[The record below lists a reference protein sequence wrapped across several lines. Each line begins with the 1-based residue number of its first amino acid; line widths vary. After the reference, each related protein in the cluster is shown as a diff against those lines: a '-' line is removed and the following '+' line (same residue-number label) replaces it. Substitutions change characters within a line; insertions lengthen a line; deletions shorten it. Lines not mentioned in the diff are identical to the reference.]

1 MLGVSINN
9 SIEPNSSTDPTKQ
22 EGKDAKEA
30 KSPKKEL
37 KRRFSAG
44 KDLSKLG
51 ELPLE
56 DKNSND
62 KCMTARINSVK
73 DLNFP
78 DLNQLLLNSPESS
91 RLLKKP
97 IDYFLRKKK

>member
-1 MLGVSINN
+1 MSINN
-9 SIEPNSSTDPTKQ
+9 SIEPNSSSDPKQ
-22 EGKDAKEA
+22 EGKDGKDV

-56 DKNSND
+56 DRNSND
-62 KCMTARINSVK
+62 KCMTGRINSVK

-78 DLNQLLLNSPESS
+78 DLNQLMLNSPESN
-91 RLLKKP
+91 RFIRKLL
-97 IDYFLRKKK
+97 IIL

>member
-1 MLGVSINN
+1 MSLNN
-9 SIEPNSSTDPTKQ
+9 SIEPNSSSDPKQ
-22 EGKDAKEA
+22 EGKDRKEA

-51 ELPLE
+51 ELPL
-56 DKNSND
+56 DDRNSND
-62 KCMTARINSVK
+62 KCVTARVNSVK

-78 DLNQLLLNSPESS
+78 DLNQLLVNSPESN
-91 RLLKKP
+91 RLITYKL
-97 IDYFLRKKK
+97 